1 MPVLSVDELVTRLEQ
16 LNDIGVALSKEKDLA
31 RLLEQIVQAAK
42 ALTHAD
48 AGTLYRVTDDGLCRF
63 EIVRTDSL
71 GLAYGGTSG
80 QAIPFAPIPLR
91 HRDGAPND
99 TMVVVHAALSG
110 RTVNIEDAYVD
121 ERFDFSGTRAF
132 DARTGYRSKSFMTV
146 PMKNHEGQII
156 GVLQLINAEDPDT
169 GEVVRFADADQRLAE
184 SLASQAAIAL
194 TNRILIEQLEDLFES
209 FIELINVAIDEKSP
223 YTGGHCQRVPVL
235 TMMLADAATHAAQ
248 GPLAGVRLSD
258 KQLQELK
265 LASLMHD
272 CGKLT
277 TPVNIVDKATK
288 LQKICDRIELVA
300 TRFAVLK
307 RDAEIAAL
315 QAKSEL
321 AHSAPGDVAGLAAID
336 AELRSRHAELD
347 SDLAFLRQ
355 CNLGGETMA
364 EAQIERVERIAAQVF
379 VDAAGS
385 AVPVLDA
392 DEVQNLSVQRGT
404 LTQADRQCINN
415 HAAMTHK
422 MLAALPWP
430 RHLRNVPAIAGSHHE
445 RLDGKG
451 YPRGLRGSA
460 LSTQARILAIAD
472 VFEALTAKDR
482 PYKPGKPLSESLRIL
497 GSMVVEGA
505 IDPQL
510 FDVFVRAKVYLDYAQ
525 RFLDPAQ
532 VDTVD
537 ENALPGY
544 QP

>member
-1 MPVLSVDELVTRLEQ
+1 MPVLSVDDLVTRLEQ
-16 LNDIGVALSKEKDLA
+16 LNDIGVALSKERDLA

-42 ALTHAD
+42 ALTGAD
-48 AGTLYRVTDDGLCRF
+48 AGTLYRVTDDGMCRF

-71 GLAYGGTSG
+71 GLAYGGSSG

-91 HRDGAPND
+91 LRDGTPNT
-99 TMVVVHAALSG
+99 TMVVAHAVLSG
-110 RTVNIEDAYVD
+110 QTVNIADAYA
-121 ERFDFSGTRAF
+121 EARYDFSGTRAF
-132 DARTGYRSKSFMTV
+132 DASTGYRSRSFMTV

-156 GVLQLINAEDPDT
+156 GVLQLINAQDRDS
-169 GEVVRFADADQRLAE
+169 GEVVAFSAADQRLAE

-194 TNRILIEQLEDLFES
+194 TNRILIEQLEQLFES

-223 YTGGHCQRVPVL
+223 YTSGHCQRVPVL
-235 TMMLADAATHAAQ
+235 TMMLATAAARAPQ
-248 GPLAGVRLSD
+248 GPVGRRLGEQ
-258 KQLQELK
+258 QLQELK

-288 LQKICDRIELVA
+288 LQKIFDRIELVA
-300 TRFAVLK
+300 ARFLVLK

-315 QAKSEL
+315 QGKLEL
-321 AHSAPGDVAGLAAID
+321 ARTAPGDAEALAAID
-336 AELRSRHAELD
+336 GELRARHGELD
-347 SDLAFLRQ
+347 DDLAFLRRS
-355 CNLGGETMA
+355 NLGGETMTRGDLDR
-364 EAQIERVERIAAQVF
+364 IERIAAQVL
-379 VDAAGS
+379 VDAAG
-385 AVPVLDA
+385 ATVPVLDA

-404 LTQADRQCINN
+404 LTEVDRQCINN
-415 HAAMTHK
+415 HAAVTHK

-460 LSTQARILAIAD
+460 LSIQARILAIAD

-482 PYKPGKPLSESLRIL
+482 PYKPGKPLSESLHIL

-505 IDPQL
+505 LDPQL
-510 FDVFVRAKVYLDYAQ
+510 FDVFVRAKVYLTYAE

-532 VDTVD
+532 IDVVD
-537 ENALPGY
+537 ETKLPGY
-544 QP
+544 RP